1 MESTWV
7 LDLSLKTFLTFGHN
21 MEKNT
26 TETDI
31 SVNMDGGVGG
41 SWKEVTNKV
50 IADNL
55 LEQVAELL
63 NAKSVRYFTCCDR
76 TEESK
81 KIIIEYD
88 HKKK

>member
-1 MESTWV
+1 MDS
-7 LDLSLKTFLTFGHN
+7 GHN
-21 MEKNT
+21 MENK
-26 TETDI
+26 ETDI
-31 SVNMDGGVGG
+31 SVNMDGGVGV

-81 KIIIEYD
+81 KIVIEYD
-88 HKKK
+88 NKKK

>member
-1 MESTWV
+1 MIGDNV
-7 LDLSLKTFLTFGHN
+7 
-21 MEKNT
+21 
-26 TETDI
+26 TEDWRKV
-31 SVNMDGGVGG
+31 S
-41 SWKEVTNKV
+41 NKS

-55 LEQVAELL
+55 INSVAELL

-81 KIIIEYD
+81 KIVIEYD

>member
-1 MESTWV
+1 MTDKVTS
-7 LDLSLKTFLTFGHN
+7 
-21 MEKNT
+21 
-26 TETDI
+26 DI
-31 SVNMDGGVGG
+31 SVNMDDGVGG

-76 TEESK
+76 TEESN
-81 KIIIEYD
+81 KIVIEYN

>member
-1 MESTWV
+1 MTDKPTS
-7 LDLSLKTFLTFGHN
+7 
-21 MEKNT
+21 
-26 TETDI
+26 DI

-63 NAKSVRYFTCCDR
+63 NAKSGV
-76 TEESK
+76 SHAV
-81 KIIIEYD
+81 IEP
-88 HKKK
+88 KNQRKL

>member
-1 MESTWV
+1 MTGDNV
-7 LDLSLKTFLTFGHN
+7 
-21 MEKNT
+21 
-26 TETDI
+26 TEDWRKV
-31 SVNMDGGVGG
+31 S
-41 SWKEVTNKV
+41 NKS

-55 LEQVAELL
+55 INSVAELL

-81 KIIIEYD
+81 KIVIEYD

>member
-1 MESTWV
+1 MIGDNV
-7 LDLSLKTFLTFGHN
+7 
-21 MEKNT
+21 
-26 TETDI
+26 TEDWRKV
-31 SVNMDGGVGG
+31 S
-41 SWKEVTNKV
+41 NKS

-55 LEQVAELL
+55 VNSVAELL

-81 KIIIEYD
+81 KIVIEYD

>member
-1 MESTWV
+1 V
-7 LDLSLKTFLTFGHN
+7 
-21 MEKNT
+21 
-26 TETDI
+26 TEDWRKV
-31 SVNMDGGVGG
+31 S
-41 SWKEVTNKV
+41 NKS

-55 LEQVAELL
+55 VNSVAELL

-81 KIIIEYD
+81 KIVIEYD